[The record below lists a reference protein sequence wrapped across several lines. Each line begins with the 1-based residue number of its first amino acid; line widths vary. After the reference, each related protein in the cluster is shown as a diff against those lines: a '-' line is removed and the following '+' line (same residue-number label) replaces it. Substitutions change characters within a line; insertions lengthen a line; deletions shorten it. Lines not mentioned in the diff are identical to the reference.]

1 MKVLIGYT
9 YAVTAKT
16 DTTVTDTDGLSLSVK
31 AGSQGYFVATVDTV
45 TVTGN
50 ATIAQIRGNFNMPT
64 TSGGGGGQMGYFVL
78 TDAEQQTYKFYA
90 DLDNLEYITDDLPQ
104 GWFKGNA
111 GMTEWNVPLPNLK
124 SGYGMFEGCTGL
136 TTWTIALSSLT
147 DGTNM
152 FKGCTGLTGAATQK
166 MADKV
171 TNGTS
176 MFEGCTW
183 LTGCA
188 ASLVNLED
196 GTNMFKGCT
205 HFKEVGASIN
215 FAKLVTAPGMFSG
228 CQLSM
233 QAMLLLGNKI
243 KTWTDGATHEI
254 TFGIDSGQIT
264 QAMQNSLNTGFN
276 NKGWTVT
283 WERN

>member
-50 ATIAQIRGNFNMPT
+50 ATIAQIRGNFNVPT
-64 TSGGGGGQMGYFVL
+64 ALGGGGGQMDYFVL
-78 TDAEQQTYKFYA
+78 TDAEQQPYKFYA
-90 DLDNLEYITDDLPQ
+90 NLDNLEYLTDDLPQ
-104 GWFKGNA
+104 GWFKGNTSL
-111 GMTEWNVPLPNLK
+111 TEWNVPLPNLK

-136 TTWTIALSSLT
+136 TTWTVALSSLT

-152 FKGCTGLTGAATQK
+152 FKGCTGLRVAVSKLHTAK
-166 MADKV
+166 L

-176 MFEGCTW
+176 MFEGCTGIGGISAT
-183 LTGCA
+183 L
-188 ASLVNLED
+188 SLLED

-205 HFKEVGASIN
+205 NLKEANLSLT
-215 FAKLVTAPGMFSG
+215 KLVTAPGMFSG
-228 CQLSM
+228 CQLGVQTM
-233 QAMLLLGNKI
+233 QLIAARTKS
-243 KTWTDGATHEI
+243 WTDGGTHEI
-254 TFGIDSGQIT
+254 TIGVNSDQVS
-264 QAMQNSLNTGFN
+264 QALQNSVNTSLA